1 MLLAVLLFLSGCG
14 NLMRGSEGLLA
25 KAREEIPLADM
36 ENMEL
41 RIAGACAKGEKV
53 LYWFVTGNEH
63 QAHSYFP
70 MLCTQVRE
78 NVWRF
83 EHLGK
88 AMDRG
93 RDIAVYLWDR
103 SYSFL
108 VNNEACTAIE
118 ITGANGTERITI
130 RENAYPFVYLYDG
143 LPTEY
148 RFLAADGSEV
158 R

>member
-1 MLLAVLLFLSGCG
+1 MLFAVLLFLSGCG
-14 NLMRGSEGLLA
+14 NLMHGSDGLLA

-41 RIAGACAKGEKV
+41 RIAGACAKGVKI
-53 LYWFVTGNEH
+53 LCWFVTGNEH

-93 RDIAVYLWDR
+93 TDIAVYLWEG

-118 ITGANGTERITI
+118 ITDGNCTQLIPI
-130 RENAYPFVYLYDG
+130 REDAYPFVYLYEG
-143 LPTEY
+143 IPGEY
-148 RFLAADGSEV
+148 RFLAEDGSEV

>member
-1 MLLAVLLFLSGCG
+1 
-14 NLMRGSEGLLA
+14 MRGSEGLLQ
-25 KAREEIPLADM
+25 KARQEIPLADM

-41 RIAGACAKGEKV
+41 HIAGSCGNGEEV
-53 LYWFVTGNEH
+53 LFWFVTGNEF
-63 QAHSYFP
+63 QLHSYYP
-70 MLCTQVRE
+70 MLCTEVGKD
-78 NVWRF
+78 VWRF
-83 EHLGK
+83 SHLAM

-93 RDIAVYLWDR
+93 TDIAVYQWGR

>member
-1 MLLAVLLFLSGCG
+1 
-14 NLMRGSEGLLA
+14 MRGSEGLLA

-36 ENMEL
+36 ENMDL
-41 RIAGACAKGEKV
+41 RITGACGRGEET
-53 LYWFVTGNEH
+53 LFWFVTGNEY
-63 QAHSYFP
+63 QAHSCFP
-70 MLCTQVRE
+70 MLCTEVRA

-83 EHLGK
+83 RHLGK

-93 RDIAVYLWDR
+93 TDIAVYLWDR

-108 VNNEACTAIE
+108 VNNEACVAIE
-118 ITGANGTERITI
+118 ITDGNGTQVIPI
-130 RENAYPFVYLYDG
+130 REDAYPWVYLYDG